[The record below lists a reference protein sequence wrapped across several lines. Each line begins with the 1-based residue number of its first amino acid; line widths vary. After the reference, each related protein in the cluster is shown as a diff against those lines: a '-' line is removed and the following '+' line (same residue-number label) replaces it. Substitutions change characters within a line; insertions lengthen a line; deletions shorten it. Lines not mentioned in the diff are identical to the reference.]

1 MVTNIAIIG
10 CGAIGAQIAQYVD
23 SRKIPSCR
31 LIALYDEDR
40 QRLDSLYVKL
50 LEKSVKLFDDFS
62 DFVTSKNFGDVHLV
76 IEAASINAVKAYAST
91 LLKSEK
97 DILIMSLGAFSDPVF
112 YELIVDLMSK
122 KGNRVYLPSGAIGGS
137 DIIRTVRDYI
147 NEITLVTTKSNKSLR
162 GAPYFQNNNIDVESI
177 REKTIIFDG
186 SAIEAIKEFPS
197 NVNVSA
203 LISMAGIGFY
213 RTKVVVC
220 IDPTTEKNQHEIIV
234 KWKYGEFSLKVQ
246 NDPSPDNPKTSYL
259 AVLSAVE
266 CIRSITEKR
275 FIIGS

>member
-10 CGAIGAQIAQYVD
+10 CGAIGAQIAHYVD
-23 SRKIPSCR
+23 SNKIPNCR
-31 LIALYDEDR
+31 ITALYDEDK
-40 QRLDSLYVKL
+40 QRLDSLYGKL
-50 LEKSVKLFDDFS
+50 LDKSVNLFDDFN
-62 DFVTSKNFGDVHLV
+62 DFISSKIFGVVHLV
-76 IEAASINAVKAYAST
+76 IEAASIKAIKAYAST
-91 LLKSEK
+91 LLESDK
-97 DILIMSLGAFSDPVF
+97 DILIMSLGAFSDPEF
-112 YELIVDLMSK
+112 YAMIVDLMSK

-137 DIIRTVRDYI
+137 DIIRSVRDYI
-147 NEITLVTTKSNKSLR
+147 NEITLVTTKSNKSLK
-162 GAPYFQNNNIDVESI
+162 GAPYFQNNNIDIESI
-177 REKTIIFDG
+177 RKKTVIFDG
-186 SAIEAIKEFPS
+186 NAIEAIREFPS

-213 RTKVVVC
+213 RTKVIVC
-220 IDPTTEKNQHEIIV
+220 VDPATDKNQHEIIV

-266 CIRSITEKR
+266 CIRSISGKG